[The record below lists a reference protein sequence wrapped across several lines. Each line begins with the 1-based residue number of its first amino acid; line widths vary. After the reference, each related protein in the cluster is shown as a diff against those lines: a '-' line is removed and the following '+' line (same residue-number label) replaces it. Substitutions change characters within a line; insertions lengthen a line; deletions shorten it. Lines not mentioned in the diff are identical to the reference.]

1 MSMIKTVVSPTA
13 PKPAGHYSHAVVH
26 NGVVYLAGQLGV
38 DPAKP
43 GAPAGSIEAQTEQAL
58 KNIKSI
64 LEASGSDLDHVLQ
77 MTVFVTDMALW
88 AKVNEAFARVM
99 GHHRPAR
106 AVVPVKDFR
115 DGYQVEIQSIAAV
128 RAG

>member
-1 MSMIKTVVSPTA
+1 MAMIKTVVSPTA
-13 PKPAGHYSHAVVH
+13 PKPAGHYSHAVVR

-99 GHHRPAR
+99 GNHRPAR

-115 DGYQVEIQSIAAV
+115 GGYQVEIQSIAAV